1 MNVIVKENFTT
12 YNKER
17 TEGCVDCEHQYSE
30 NVSINFKKPSEV
42 NQIIF

>member
-30 NVSINFKKPSEV
+30 KCFY
-42 NQIIF
+42 